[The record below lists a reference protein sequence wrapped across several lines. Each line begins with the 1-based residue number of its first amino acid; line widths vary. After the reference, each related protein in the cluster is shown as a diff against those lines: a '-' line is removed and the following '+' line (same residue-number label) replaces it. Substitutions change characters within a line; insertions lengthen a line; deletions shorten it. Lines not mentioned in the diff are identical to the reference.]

1 MAINKATIYNQLLDT
16 VVSAG
21 LTSSPLTAK
30 ASMVKYDGGDTVK
43 IAKIETSGF
52 GDYSRTAGYP
62 SGTASLNWGTYTF
75 PYDRGVKFLID
86 AMDEDETA
94 NMLTSGNLIT
104 DFAANNEVPEV
115 DAARYSSI
123 FQAIVDDDTAVYGYY
138 TPVEADV
145 LSKFNADI
153 GKVREKVGRRN
164 VNLIAFMSES
174 TFTVLSNAT
183 QLSKELM
190 TQDVTGENG
199 VTTDIH
205 KLNGVQII
213 PVPDACMKTEYA
225 FSATDGFAPKV
236 WAQDMNWIICSPDA
250 VLAVE
255 KHRKMKV
262 HSADVVQ
269 GYDGELVEARLM
281 HGCWVLD
288 NKHNMIYISLKEA
301 ALPTIDEAGGDIDN
315 EADNM
320 EIILGDAFTNRDTGH
335 EFYYLDTDS
344 STAPTAPKPY
354 DVVDVSSYT
363 KITVPTE
370 VNVTVV
376 TDDYGIVVQLD
387 EHGRAVAYT
396 AIKVI

>member
-1 MAINKATIYNQLLDT
+1 MAINKATIYNQLLDS

-30 ASMVKYDGGDTVK
+30 ASMVNYDGGDTIK
-43 IAKIETSGF
+43 IAKIDASGF
-52 GDYSRTAGYP
+52 GNYSRTAGYP
-62 SGTASLNWGTYTF
+62 AGTASLKWGTYTF

-94 NMLTSGNLIT
+94 NMLTAGNLIT
-104 DFAANNEVPEV
+104 EFAANQEVPEV

-138 TPVEADV
+138 TPVVADV
-145 LSKFNADI
+145 ITKFNADI
-153 GKVREKVGRRN
+153 GKVREKVGRSN
-164 VNLIAFMSES
+164 SNLIAFMGES

-190 TQDVTGENG
+190 TQNVTGENG
-199 VTTDIH
+199 VTTDIY

-213 PVPDACMKTEYA
+213 PVPDARMKTEYA

-269 GYDGELVEARLM
+269 GYDGDLVEARLL

-301 ALPTIDEAGGDIDN
+301 TLPTIDEAGGDIDN

-320 EIILGDAFTNRDTGH
+320 EIILGDAFTNRDAGH

-344 STAPTAPKPY
+344 TTVPTAPKPY
-354 DVVDVSSYT
+354 DVVDVTSYT
-363 KITVPTE
+363 KITAATE
-370 VNVTVV
+370 INVTVV
-376 TDDYGIVVQLD
+376 TDDYAIVVQLD

>member
-1 MAINKATIYNQLLDT
+1 MAIDKATIYNQLLDT

-62 SGTASLNWGTYTF
+62 AGTASLNWGTYTF

-123 FQAIVDDDTAVYGYY
+123 FQAIVDDETAVYGFY
-138 TPVEADV
+138 TPVVATV
-145 LSKFNADI
+145 LSTFNADV
-153 GKVREKVGRRN
+153 GKVREKVGRGN
-164 VNLIAFMSES
+164 TSLIAFMSES
-174 TFTVLSNAT
+174 TFTILSNGT

-190 TQDVTGENG
+190 TQNVTGENG
-199 VTTDIH
+199 VTTDIY
-205 KLNGVQII
+205 KINGVQII
-213 PVPDACMKTEYA
+213 PVPDARMKTEYA
-225 FSATDGFAPKV
+225 FSATNGFTPKV

-250 VLAVE
+250 VIAVE

-269 GYDGELVEARLM
+269 GYDGELIEARLM

-288 NKHNMIYISLKEA
+288 NKHNFIYISLKEA
-301 ALPTIDEAGGDIDN
+301 ALPTIDEVGGDVDN

-320 EIILGDAFTNRDTGH
+320 EITLGDAFTKRDPGH
-335 EFYYLDTDS
+335 KFYYLDTDS
-344 STAPTAPKPY
+344 TTAPTAPDPY
-354 DVVDVSSYT
+354 DVVDVTSYT
-363 KITVPTE
+363 EITVATE

-376 TDDYGIVVQLD
+376 TDDYGIVLQLD
-387 EHGRAVAYT
+387 ENGRAVAYT

>member
-1 MAINKATIYNQLLDT
+1 MAINKATIYNQLLDS

-30 ASMVKYDGGDTVK
+30 ASMVKYDGGDTIK
-43 IAKIETSGF
+43 IAKIDASGF
-52 GDYSRTAGYP
+52 GTYSRTAGYP
-62 SGTASLNWGTYTF
+62 TGTASLEWGTYTF

-94 NMLTSGNLIT
+94 NMLTAGNLIT
-104 DFAANNEVPEV
+104 EFAANQEVPEV

-138 TPVEADV
+138 TPIVATV
-145 LSKFNADI
+145 LSTFNADI
-153 GKVREKVGRRN
+153 GKVREKVGRSN
-164 VNLIAFMSES
+164 ANLIAFMGES
-174 TFTVLSNAT
+174 TFTVLSNGT

-190 TQDVTGENG
+190 TQNVTGENG
-199 VTTDIH
+199 VTTDIY

-213 PVPDACMKTEYA
+213 PVPDARMKTEYA

-269 GYDGELVEARLM
+269 GYDGDLVEARLL

-301 ALPTIDEAGGDIDN
+301 TIAGFSDT
-315 EADNM
+315 E
-320 EIILGDAFTNRDTGH
+320 LLTPDATHVTYTIATIATADTGH
-335 EFYYLDTDS
+335 KFYYLAGGS
-344 STAPTAPKPY
+344 SAAATAPATYDKFDITGYTQIKTAAA
-354 DVVDVSSYT
+354 
-363 KITVPTE
+363 
-370 VNVTVV
+370 VNDAVTSGY
-376 TDDYGIVVQLD
+376 YGALVEID
-387 EHGRAVAYT
+387 ENGRAVRFE
-396 AIKVI
+396 AIKASA

>member
-43 IAKIETSGF
+43 LAKIETSGF

-62 SGTASLNWGTYTF
+62 AGTASLNWGTYTF
-75 PYDRGVKFLID
+75 PYDRGVRFLID

-123 FQAIVDDDTAVYGYY
+123 FQAIVNDDTAVYGYY
-138 TPVEADV
+138 APIVGDV
-145 LSKFNADI
+145 LSTFNADI
-153 GKVREKVGRRN
+153 GKVREKVGRSN
-164 VNLIAFMSES
+164 TNLIAFMGES

-183 QLSKELM
+183 PLSKELM
-190 TQDVTGENG
+190 TQNVTGENG
-199 VTTDIH
+199 VTTDIY
-205 KLNGVQII
+205 KINGVQII
-213 PVPDACMKTEYA
+213 PVPDARMKTEYA
-225 FSATDGFAPKV
+225 FSATNGFTPKV
-236 WAQDMNWIICSPDA
+236 WAQDMNWIICSSDA
-250 VLAVE
+250 VIAVE

-288 NKHNMIYISLKEA
+288 NKHNFIYVSLKTDDIAGFSATELLTA
-301 ALPTIDEAGGDIDN
+301 SATKVTYTIATFATADAG
-315 EADNM
+315 
-320 EIILGDAFTNRDTGH
+320 H
-335 EFYYLDTDS
+335 KFYYLAGGTLAAE
-344 STAPTAPKPY
+344 TAPATYA
-354 DVVDVSSYT
+354 
-363 KITVPTE
+363 KIVL
-370 VNVTVV
+370 
-376 TDDYGIVVQLD
+376 DDYTQITSAAAVEDTVDSGYYGALVEVD
-387 EHGRAVAYT
+387 ENGRAVRFGT
-396 AIKVI
+396 IKASA

>member
-62 SGTASLNWGTYTF
+62 AGTASLNWGTYTF

-138 TPVEADV
+138 APIVGDV
-145 LSKFNADI
+145 LSTFNADI
-153 GKVREKVGRRN
+153 GKVREKVGRSN
-164 VNLIAFMSES
+164 TNLIAFMGES

-190 TQDVTGENG
+190 TQNVTGENG
-199 VTTDIH
+199 VTTDIY
-205 KLNGVQII
+205 KINGVQII
-213 PVPDACMKTEYA
+213 PVPDARMKTEYA
-225 FSATDGFAPKV
+225 FSATNGFTPKV

-250 VLAVE
+250 VIAVE

-288 NKHNMIYISLKEA
+288 NKHNFIYVSLKTA
-301 ALPTIDEAGGDIDN
+301 AADAVTGVVAGSGKV
-315 EADNM
+315 
-320 EIILGDAFTNRDTGH
+320 EITLGNDYTNRDTGH
-335 EFYYLDTDS
+335 KFYYIDTDS
-344 STAPTAPKPY
+344 ATAPAVPAVY
-354 DVVDVSSYT
+354 DELDPALWTEIDEET
-363 KITVPTE
+363 K
-370 VNVTVV
+370 VTVTV
-376 TDDYGIVVQLD
+376 TATHYCRVVQLD
-387 EHGRAVAYT
+387 ENGRVLQYSAAVAT
-396 AIKVI
+396 A

>member
-1 MAINKATIYNQLLDT
+1 MAINKATIYNQLLDS

-30 ASMVKYDGGDTVK
+30 ASMVKYDGGNTIK
-43 IAKIETSGF
+43 IAKIAASGF
-52 GDYSRTAGYP
+52 GTYNRATGYP
-62 SGTASLNWGTYTF
+62 AGTASLEWGTYDF

-94 NMLTSGNLIT
+94 NMLTAGNLIT
-104 DFAANNEVPEV
+104 EFAANQEVPEV

-138 TPVEADV
+138 TPIVADV

-153 GKVREKVGRRN
+153 GKVREKVGRSN
-164 VNLIAFMSES
+164 ANLIAFMGES
-174 TFTVLSNAT
+174 TFTILSNGT

-190 TQDVTGENG
+190 TQSVTGENG
-199 VTTDIH
+199 VTTDIY

-213 PVPDACMKTEYA
+213 PVPDARMKTEYA
-225 FSATDGFAPKV
+225 FSATSGFAPKV

-250 VLAVE
+250 VIAVE

-269 GYDGELVEARLM
+269 GYDGDLVEARLL

-288 NKHNMIYISLKEA
+288 NKHNMIYISLKKADVAGFSATELLSA
-301 ALPTIDEAGGDIDN
+301 SATNVTYTIATI
-315 EADNM
+315 AS
-320 EIILGDAFTNRDTGH
+320 ADTGH
-335 EFYYLDTDS
+335 KFYYLAGGSATAA
-344 STAPTAPKPY
+344 TAPATYDKFTLTGYTQITTAAAVA
-354 DVVDVSSYT
+354 DTVSSGY
-363 KITVPTE
+363 
-370 VNVTVV
+370 
-376 TDDYGIVVQLD
+376 YGALVEID
-387 EHGRAVAYT
+387 ENERAVRFET
-396 AIKVI
+396 IKAA